1 MGEIEN
7 FIFVCPSRV
16 KIGQCDTGI
25 RDDIVDCHPV
35 GLSVKISRCRHLQK
49 IIVN

>member
-25 RDDIVDCHPV
+25 RDDIVDCHP
-35 GLSVKISRCRHLQK
+35 GD
-49 IIVN
+49 